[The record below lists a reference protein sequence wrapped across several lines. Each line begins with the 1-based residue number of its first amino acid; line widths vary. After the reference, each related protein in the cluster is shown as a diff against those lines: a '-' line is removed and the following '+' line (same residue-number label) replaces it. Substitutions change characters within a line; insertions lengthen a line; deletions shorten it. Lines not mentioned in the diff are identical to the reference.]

1 MNITRVKEERG
12 LSGLLLGHFPVAS
25 ELFSVMYLPL
35 PSHLFQ
41 GNH

>member
-12 LSGLLLGHFPVAS
+12 LSGLLLGPVAS
-25 ELFSVMYLPL
+25 ELFSVLYLPL